1 MSTDVLPI
9 PQPIKTTTERR
20 HPPERPR
27 GLTDTA
33 AAWLSG
39 LWDGEGSVGL
49 TKVGTTYIMQCQIS
63 MTCPVTIA
71 RASTLLLD
79 CGVTHT
85 YLMAAEKQQ
94 VWYKPAHRLYITR
107 MQNCV
112 RLSNVLRPYAIT
124 KAEHW
129 KLLDEWIT
137 MRVKAGGGYNAQG
150 IVRRRSMPYSAADLV
165 VADAIRGLHK
175 RTVRPDVAA

>member
-1 MSTDVLPI
+1 MTADVMPTAT
-9 PQPIKTTTERR
+9 PIKTTTERR
-20 HPPERPR
+20 HPLDRPR

-33 AAWLSG
+33 TAWLSG

-49 TKVGTTYIMQCQIS
+49 TKVGTTYIMQCQLG
-63 MTCPVTIA
+63 MTCLVTIE
-71 RASTLLLD
+71 RASSLLLD

-85 YLMAAEKQQ
+85 YLMTAETQQ
-94 VWYKPAHRLYITR
+94 AWYKPAHRLYITR
-107 MQNCV
+107 MQNCA
-112 RLSNVLRPYAIT
+112 RLSNVLRPYSIT

-129 KLLDEWIT
+129 RLLDEWIT
-137 MRVKAGGGYNAQG
+137 RRVEAGGGYNAQG
-150 IVRRRSMPYSAADLV
+150 IVRRRSVPYSAADLV